1 MSALQEVTLA
11 ALESQAFALMSR
23 LHVILRRHN
32 GRVTDIEYMRLD
44 PAYCRYVLQLASGMD
59 HEDLPQI
66 CTKLEQVFF
75 GAEGLFVRIP
85 PKAPLLSNLAAQ
97 REATAKSEEAVSM
110 TAQLPAAS
118 IPAVSTATAGDAA
131 LDKAYI
137 GRLR

>member
-44 PAYCRYVLQLASGMD
+44 PAYCRYVLQLASGMG

-66 CTKLEQVFF
+66 CAELEQVFF
-75 GAEGLFVRIP
+75 GDEGLFVRIP
-85 PKAPLLSNLAAQ
+85 PKASLLSSLTAQ
-97 REATAKSEEAVSM
+97 REAAAKGAEAVS
-110 TAQLPAAS
+110 TPAQFPAAVIS
-118 IPAVSTATAGDAA
+118 AASSGAVDDAA